1 MNRAVGRVG
10 EGLLR
15 LTQLPHYKDSE
26 SFQDFKGFREE
37 SPFSLSSASFS
48 FPSCPSPFPPGRV
61 FLHHSCAYVD
71 ALRLTPRSLP
81 FSACVRPVLLT
92 PSAGAHS
99 KCPLFSFLLLSL
111 SNLFGTPQ
119 QHRFCLT
126 IQGVWTTCAG
136 RVTTFGRW
144 KSQQDAAGWRAVQ
157 SNSLS
162 AIRLTRWHLFGVHVK
177 ERYESLVDYC
187 CADSDG
193 TLPAA
198 IQQKSLHGVRGDIGI
213 KSFGI

>member
-15 LTQLPHYKDSE
+15 LTQLPHHKDSE

-37 SPFSLSSASFS
+37 SPFSLSSATFS

-99 KCPLFSFLLLSL
+99 KCSPFSSL
-111 SNLFGTPQ
+111 SSRPPGAESLK
-119 QHRFCLT
+119 HRKLP
-126 IQGVWTTCAG
+126 WRSRPAG
-136 RVTTFGRW
+136 GR
-144 KSQQDAAGWRAVQ
+144 A
-157 SNSLS
+157 L
-162 AIRLTRWHLFGVHVK
+162 RLT
-177 ERYESLVDYC
+177 D
-187 CADSDG
+187 D
-193 TLPAA
+193 
-198 IQQKSLHGVRGDIGI
+198 
-213 KSFGI
+213 

>member
-119 QHRFCLT
+119 LRSDRFGENRLT
-126 IQGVWTTCAG
+126 
-136 RVTTFGRW
+136 
-144 KSQQDAAGWRAVQ
+144 DACRAVFQ
-157 SNSLS
+157 KQAAPKSHAVLFCHEPLQPGTRCGELRGGLSSRPPGAESLKHRKLPRRS
-162 AIRLTRWHLFGVHVK
+162 RPAGGRALRLT
-177 ERYESLVDYC
+177 D
-187 CADSDG
+187 D
-193 TLPAA
+193 
-198 IQQKSLHGVRGDIGI
+198 
-213 KSFGI
+213 